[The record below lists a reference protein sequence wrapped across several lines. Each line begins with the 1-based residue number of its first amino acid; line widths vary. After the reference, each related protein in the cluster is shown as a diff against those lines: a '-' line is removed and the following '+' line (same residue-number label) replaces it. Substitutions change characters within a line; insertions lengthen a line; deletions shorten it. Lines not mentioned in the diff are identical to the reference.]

1 MSKPDAASGSLESI
15 LASIRKSL
23 SEQSVEAGGEE
34 RAALFEPAK
43 DGAGRKGGLTR
54 RLAGAAGEGATAG
67 DGKAGDDLA
76 DLLEDQ
82 TTVPPPTAKP
92 AAASPAASVASAPA
106 APTAAPITQATP
118 AAASPPDEDPLWFL
132 TRRDEPAPVEAAAL
146 PVAAEAQ
153 SGAGVRPQAAE
164 PILTPPEVVRATMP
178 PFFGSTAE
186 VLKPEAPQRD
196 AREAAA
202 TVRQP
207 PRPAAVASG
216 LAAAVPTAEAPKAG
230 VQPPAVHTLPN
241 GRGAEPGE
249 VKGAAQGDTQ
259 YTRALEAAVLELLK
273 PMLAQW
279 LDRNMPRLVGEALK
293 EEAAR
298 ARAVA
303 ESGAKKAQ

>member
-34 RAALFEPAK
+34 RAALFEPA
-43 DGAGRKGGLTR
+43 GRKGGLTQ

-67 DGKAGDDLA
+67 DAKAGDDLS

-82 TTVPPPTAKP
+82 TAVPPPTAKL
-92 AAASPAASVASAPA
+92 AAASPVASAGS
-106 APTAAPITQATP
+106 APTAPTPPPTTQATP

-132 TRRDEPAPVEAAAL
+132 TRRDEPAAVEAAAL

-153 SGAGVRPQAAE
+153 SGAGVRPQSAD

-207 PRPAAVASG
+207 PRPAAAASG
-216 LAAAVPTAEAPKAG
+216 LATAAPIAEAPKAG
-230 VQPPAVHTLPN
+230 VPPAVHTLPN
-241 GRGAEPGE
+241 GRGAEPAE
-249 VKGAAQGDTQ
+249 AKGAAQSDSQ
-259 YTRALEAAVLELLK
+259 YTQALEAAVLDLLK

-279 LDRNMPRLVGEALK
+279 LERNMPRLVGEALK

-298 ARAVA
+298 ARAAA

>member
-1 MSKPDAASGSLESI
+1 M
-15 LASIRKSL
+15 
-23 SEQSVEAGGEE
+23 
-34 RAALFEPAK
+34 
-43 DGAGRKGGLTR
+43 
-54 RLAGAAGEGATAG
+54 
-67 DGKAGDDLA
+67 
-76 DLLEDQ
+76 
-82 TTVPPPTAKP
+82 
-92 AAASPAASVASAPA
+92 
-106 APTAAPITQATP
+106 TQATP
-118 AAASPPDEDPLWFL
+118 AAAAPPDEDPLWFL

-146 PVAAEAQ
+146 PVAAEAR
-153 SGAGVRPQAAE
+153 AGVRPQAAE

-186 VLKPEAPQRD
+186 VSKPEAPQRD
-196 AREAAA
+196 AREAAV

-207 PRPAAVASG
+207 PPRPAAAASG
-216 LAAAVPTAEAPKAG
+216 LAAAAPTAEAPKAG
-230 VQPPAVHTLPN
+230 VQPPDRHTLPN

-293 EEAAR
+293 EEAVR
-298 ARAVA
+298 ARAAA

>member
-34 RAALFEPAK
+34 RATPFEPTK
-43 DGAGRKGGLTR
+43 DAAGRKGGLTQ
-54 RLAGAAGEGATAG
+54 RLAGAAGEGAAAG

-82 TTVPPPTAKP
+82 PPTAKP
-92 AAASPAASVASAPA
+92 TAVSPAASAGSAPTPASAP
-106 APTAAPITQATP
+106 TTQATP
-118 AAASPPDEDPLWFL
+118 AAAAPPDEDPLWFL
-132 TRRDEPAPVEAAAL
+132 TRRDEPAAVEGAAL

-153 SGAGVRPQAAE
+153 SGGGVRPQAAE

-186 VLKPEAPQRD
+186 ALKPEAPQRD

-207 PRPAAVASG
+207 PRPAAAASG
-216 LAAAVPTAEAPKAG
+216 LAAAAPTAEAPKAG

-279 LDRNMPRLVGEALK
+279 LERNMPRLVGEALK

-298 ARAVA
+298 ARAAA
-303 ESGAKKAQ
+303 ESGVKKAQ